1 VKTVNEILTKAG
13 DKFVQGLQK
22 QFEALGLN
30 DTRAASSALSSKVSG
45 NKLEIQGLLRTVVLA
60 SGRKPGKFPPI
71 QPIRDWVRR
80 KLNVEES
87 EVDGVAFVIAR
98 KIAREGTDIFTGK
111 AKGLQVEMLISEINK
126 ELEEEV
132 STQIGLDVTESVFE
146 AFK

>member
-1 VKTVNEILTKAG
+1 MKTINEILTKAG
-13 DKFVQGLQK
+13 DKFVSGLQK
-22 QFEALGLN
+22 QFEVLGLN
-30 DTRAASSALSSKVSG
+30 DTRAASSALSSKVVG
-45 NKLEIQGLLRTVVLA
+45 NKLQIEGLLRTVVLA
-60 SGRKPGKFPPI
+60 SGRKPGKFPPA

-111 AKGLQVEMLISEINK
+111 AKGLQIEMLIADINK

-132 STQIGLDVTESVFE
+132 NTQIGLSITETVFE
-146 AFK
+146 AFG

>member
-1 VKTVNEILTKAG
+1 MKTVNEILTKAG
-13 DKFVQGLQK
+13 DKFVGGLQK
-22 QFEALGLN
+22 QFEVLGLN
-30 DTRAASSALSSKVSG
+30 DTRAASSSISSKVSG
-45 NKLEIQGLLRTVVLA
+45 NKLEIQGLLRIVVLA

-71 QPIRDWVRR
+71 EPIRKWVIS
-80 KLNVEES
+80 KLGVS
-87 EVDGVAFVIAR
+87 EDDADGVAFVIAR

-111 AKGLQVEMLISEINK
+111 AKGLQVEMLIAEINK

>member
-1 VKTVNEILTKAG
+1 MKTVNEILTKAG
-13 DKFVQGLQK
+13 DKFVAGLQK
-22 QFEALGLN
+22 QFDVLGLN
-30 DTRAASSALSSKVSG
+30 DTGGASAALSSKVVG
-45 NKLEIQGLLRTVVLA
+45 NKLQIEGLLRTVVLA

-87 EVDGVAFVIAR
+87 EIDGVAFVIAR
-98 KIAREGTDIFTGK
+98 KIAREGTDIFTGR
-111 AKGLQVEMLISEINK
+111 AKGLQIEMLISEINK

-132 STQIGLDVTESVFE
+132 STQIGLSITDTVFE

>member
-1 VKTVNEILTKAG
+1 MKTINEILTKAG

-22 QFEALGLN
+22 QFDVLGLN

-45 NKLEIQGLLRTVVLA
+45 SKLEIQGLLRTVVLV
-60 SGRKPGKFPPI
+60 SGRGPGKFPPI

-111 AKGLQVEMLISEINK
+111 AKGLQIEMLIAEINK
-126 ELEEEV
+126 ELEDEV
-132 STQIGLDVTESVFE
+132 NTQIGLNVTDTVFE

>member
-1 VKTVNEILTKAG
+1 MKTVNEILNKAG

-22 QFEALGLN
+22 QFDVLGLN
-30 DTRAASSALSSKVSG
+30 DTGAASAALSSKVVG
-45 NKLEIQGLLRTVVLA
+45 NKLQIEGLLRTVVLA
-60 SGRKPGKFPPI
+60 SGRKPGKFPPME
-71 QPIRDWVRR
+71 PIRAWVRR

-111 AKGLQVEMLISEINK
+111 AKGLQVEMLIAEINK
-126 ELEEEV
+126 ELEDEV
-132 STQIGLDVTESVFE
+132 NTQIGLNVTDTVFE

>member
-1 VKTVNEILTKAG
+1 MKTVNEILTKAG
-13 DKFVQGLQK
+13 DKFVAGLRG
-22 QFEALGLN
+22 QFETLGLN
-30 DTRAASSALSSKVSG
+30 DTHAAERALSSKVVG

-60 SGRKPGKFPPI
+60 SGRKPGKFPPM

-111 AKGLQVEMLISEINK
+111 AKGLQVEMLIAQINK
-126 ELEEEV
+126 ELEDEV
-132 STQIGLDVTESVFE
+132 NTQIGLNVTETIFE